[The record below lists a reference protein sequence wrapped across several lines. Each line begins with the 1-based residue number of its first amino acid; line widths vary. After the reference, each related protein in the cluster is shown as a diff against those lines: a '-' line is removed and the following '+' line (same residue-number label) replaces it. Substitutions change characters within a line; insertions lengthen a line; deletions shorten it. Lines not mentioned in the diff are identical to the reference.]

1 MKLTAKEARELSGK
15 TPEEHVDDVCDM
27 IRAKCN
33 NKQLPPT
40 NRRSLRLD
48 NPFWV
53 DGGYSKTK
61 EWQEGVK
68 LLQGL
73 GYEVSFEYNAGQF
86 VDMYTL
92 VKW

>member
-1 MKLTAKEARELSGK
+1 MRLTAKEARELSGT

-33 NKQLPPT
+33 NKELPPA

-48 NPFWV
+48 HPFWV
-53 DGGYSKTK
+53 DGGYKVTP
-61 EWQEGVK
+61 EWQEGVR
-68 LLQGL
+68 LLRDL
-73 GYEVSFEYNAGQF
+73 GYKVEFIYKESQF

-92 VKW
+92 VEW